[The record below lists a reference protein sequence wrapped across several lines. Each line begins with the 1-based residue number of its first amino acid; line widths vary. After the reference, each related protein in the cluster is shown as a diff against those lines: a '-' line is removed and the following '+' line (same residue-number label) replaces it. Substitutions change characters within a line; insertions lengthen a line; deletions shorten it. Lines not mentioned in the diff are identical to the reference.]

1 MARTDFS
8 EKLRFFP
15 KLAKQARNCSKKV
28 FFFVEKFEN
37 MVFTFFHDSVFNK
50 GPYYFLCAN
59 ADPMYGDIQVLE
71 L

>member
-1 MARTDFS
+1 MVRTDFS

-15 KLAKQARNCSKKV
+15 KLLKKS

>member
-1 MARTDFS
+1 MN
-8 EKLRFFP
+8 RFFRKIALFP
-15 KLAKQARNCSKKV
+15 KIAQKK